1 MRVPDIRRATTCVQA
16 TSGIDPT
23 GISRSTRGLRSGN
36 RDLPA
41 RTGRSRIEQGKQL
54 RRATNIDCGTG
65 RLSASGGKVATAD
78 PTCSNMNLAQ

>member
-54 RRATNIDCGTG
+54 LCAADVDYAAGLLPAG
-65 RLSASGGKVATAD
+65 SLEVAINNRT
-78 PTCSNMNLAQ
+78 